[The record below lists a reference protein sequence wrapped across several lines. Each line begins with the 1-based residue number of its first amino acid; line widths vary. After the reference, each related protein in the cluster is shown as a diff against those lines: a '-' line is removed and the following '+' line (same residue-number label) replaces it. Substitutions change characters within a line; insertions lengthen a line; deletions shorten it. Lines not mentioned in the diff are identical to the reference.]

1 MSRYQAG
8 WLNANRRNNNANRRN
23 DNANRAEDE
32 APAADA
38 DADQPAVLLP
48 LRLSLI

>member
-38 DADQPAVLLP
+38 DADQPAVP
-48 LRLSLI
+48 ASFMTSLI